1 MKESEIRDPKV
12 LNEYI
17 ALVNA
22 DVQALFDPQQFEEI
36 PCPICGSIEYTQEF
50 EKVGFHYVTCR
61 HCGTLYANPRPS
73 QAQLGAFYSNS
84 VSSKFWVEKFFTPF
98 AEARREKIFK
108 PRAEDFVREFSQF
121 RDKRIG
127 DVGAGFGLFLEELHK
142 LWPKADLCAI
152 EPSADMVQICKDKGL
167 SVVPKM
173 FEDLS
178 EQDGTFDVLCA
189 YELFEHLCAPDTF
202 LQKANA
208 SLSMGGC
215 LLMTTLNGQGFDIQL
230 LWEEHKNIN
239 PPHHLNFINPAAI
252 RILLERCGF
261 SVDSITT
268 PGRLDWDIV
277 ERNIVDEHVQLG
289 RWWNTVCGLDE
300 EAKAELQAW
309 ISKHNLSSH
318 LRVVA
323 RKVREL
329 V

>member
-1 MKESEIRDPKV
+1 MKESEIRSSKM
-12 LNEYI
+12 LERFLK
-17 ALVNA
+17 AA
-22 DVQALFDPQQFEEI
+22 REDVDKLFDKNRFETH
-36 PCPICGSIEYTQEF
+36 PCPACGSVEFRAAF
-50 EKVGFHYVTCR
+50 EKMGFHYVLCEA
-61 HCGTLYANPRPS
+61 CGTLYANPRPT
-73 QAQLGAFYSNS
+73 QKQLDEFYSRSKS
-84 VSSKFWVEKFFTPF
+84 VKIFVKDYFMPF
-98 AEARREKIFK
+98 VEARREKIFK
-108 PRAEDFVREFSQF
+108 PRAEEFAREFPQF

-142 LWPKADLCAI
+142 LWPEANLCAI

-261 SVDSITT
+261 SVDSVTT